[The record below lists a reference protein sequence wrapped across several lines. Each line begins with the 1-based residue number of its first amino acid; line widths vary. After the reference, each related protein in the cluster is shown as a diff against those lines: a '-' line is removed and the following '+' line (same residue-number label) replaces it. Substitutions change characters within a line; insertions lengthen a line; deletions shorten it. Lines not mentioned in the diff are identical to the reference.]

1 MNVPLLLVVA
11 WLCLGLESGLSSS
24 IPGQP
29 GFVLPLAVLVA
40 LSAAPG
46 AALWTC
52 LVLGLCVDLLT
63 MRMHGAGGAL
73 VAVPGPM
80 AIGYLVAGQFV
91 LALRGQVI
99 RRNPL
104 TLLALSVVG
113 MAIAQAFACGLL
125 TARHLAHPE
134 FEWRPLAE
142 LGRRLLSAL
151 VTGPVALVMA
161 LVLLPLA
168 PMFGGGGGGR
178 RAR

>member
-1 MNVPLLLVVA
+1 MNVPLLLVLA
-11 WLCLGLESGLSSS
+11 WLCLGLEASLSSA

-40 LSAAPG
+40 LSASPG
-46 AALWTC
+46 PALWTC
-52 LVLGLCVDLLT
+52 LLLGLSVDLLSL
-63 MRMHGAGGAL
+63 RAHGGTL
-73 VAVPGPM
+73 IAVPGPM

-104 TLLALSVVG
+104 TMLALSIMG
-113 MAIAQAFACGLL
+113 MAVAQLFASGLL
-125 TARHLAHPE
+125 TARHIAYPD

-142 LGRRLLSAL
+142 VGRRLLSAL
-151 VTGPVALVMA
+151 VTGPAGLVMA

-168 PMFGGGGGGR
+168 PMLGGGGTVGR

>member
-1 MNVPLLLVVA
+1 MNVPLLLVVS

-29 GFVLPLAVLVA
+29 GFVLPLAVLVS

-46 AALWTC
+46 AALWTG
-52 LVLGLCVDLLT
+52 LVLGLCVDLLS
-63 MRMHGAGGAL
+63 MRTHGTTL

-80 AIGYLVAGQFV
+80 AIGYLVACQLV
-91 LALRGQVI
+91 VALRGQVI

-104 TLLALSVVG
+104 TLLALSIVG
-113 MAIAQAFACGLL
+113 MAIAQLFACGLL
-125 TARHLAHPE
+125 TARHVAHPE

-168 PMFGGGGGGR
+168 PMFGGGPGGHR
-178 RAR
+178 VR